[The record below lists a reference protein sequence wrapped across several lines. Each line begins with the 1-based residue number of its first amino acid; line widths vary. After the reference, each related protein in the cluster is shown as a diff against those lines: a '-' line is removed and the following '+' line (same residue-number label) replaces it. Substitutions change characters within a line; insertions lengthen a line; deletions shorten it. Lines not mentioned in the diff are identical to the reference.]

1 VIDLIILTF
10 FLALSSI
17 ASVIVIFFMLKRI
30 KVVELS
36 DWLRLL
42 GTLYQIIQALKPL
55 VEKDEELAKKIKF
68 AEDLLSI
75 TTEEIKAK
83 YID

>member
-1 VIDLIILTF
+1 MIDLIILTF